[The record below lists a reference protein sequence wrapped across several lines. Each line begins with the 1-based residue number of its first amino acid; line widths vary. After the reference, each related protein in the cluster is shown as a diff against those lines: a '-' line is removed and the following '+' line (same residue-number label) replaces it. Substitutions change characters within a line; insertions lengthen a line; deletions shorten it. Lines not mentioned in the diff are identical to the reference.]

1 MGYFSPDAD
10 VWLPGHAYIKRIT
23 CLWAVKN
30 LLLCF
35 VLLEAN
41 KMSRPS
47 VLGEGF
53 HCWCVLCTE
62 LEPTRQ
68 DLGFVSYPCSWLT
81 PWHGDCLFWTKLSWG
96 FFFDFACCQLCM
108 MYHPEYALYPMSDL
122 NCGNKAVIWF
132 SCLQWEPDFPL
143 ACPPEG
149 HCRLDYLA
157 AVCSGNSER

>member
-96 FFFDFACCQLCM
+96 FFLTLHAASCAWCTIQNMLFILCQTLTVATRRWFDFPVCNESQ
-108 MYHPEYALYPMSDL
+108 
-122 NCGNKAVIWF
+122 I
-132 SCLQWEPDFPL
+132 FPL
-143 ACPPEG
+143 PALQRDIAG
-149 HCRLDYLA
+149 
-157 AVCSGNSER
+157 